1 MRIEACVCLLEIQE
15 QFQKSTLNVFCG
27 IFFLLPYLC
36 CHWIEVLSKAL
47 YTTEYDSTKNAVEW
61 NIGLE
66 VPQDAMSTRKAL
78 SCLSTWF
85 VTYSPLLFLLSTFG
99 FLAYFC
105 FFLLSP
111 SAYSTPINYYTSR
124 GERRVGGRKQKK
136 IYWRRGR
143 EESGRSGSILYSQKN
158 TTSYGYIYRAIAL
171 LGGVI
176 KIYDLRL
183 IIFRLYTYMYVF
195 PIFLSHN
202 AVQANVHYIA
212 TG

>member
-1 MRIEACVCLLEIQE
+1 MFSA
-15 QFQKSTLNVFCG
+15 G
-27 IFFLLPYLC
+27 FFFSSSLF
-36 CHWIEVLSKAL
+36 VLSL
-47 YTTEYDSTKNAVEW
+47 DRSTKQGTLHDRIRQYKKCGW
-61 NIGLE
+61 MKYRIGSAARCNVNSESLI
-66 VPQDAMSTRKAL
+66 VFIHVVRYLFAPSL
-78 SCLSTWF
+78 SIIYFWLS
-85 VTYSPLLFLLSTFG
+85 SL
-99 FLAYFC
+99 FC

-176 KIYDLRL
+176 KIYDLPL

-212 TG
+212 IG